1 MARKR
6 SRYRP
11 RPISAPMLVNRGIQE
26 TAIDTQELMLEQ
38 AFAGGWATTDH
49 FDNLVDMR
57 NVLTLATAK
66 KDDATAVAMAEA
78 MRIPLANL
86 RERYAKT
93 GRFGLTGDELQLVR
107 LFVDFY
113 RDFWLRQPVSLYEW
127 ACDELGR
134 HNQSIKEKAA

>member
-1 MARKR
+1 MSRKC

-11 RPISAPMLVNRGIQE
+11 RAVSAPMLVNRGLQE
-26 TAIDTQELMLEQ
+26 TAIDTQELMLEK
-38 AFAGGWATTDH
+38 AFAGGWATTEH

-57 NVLTLATAK
+57 NVLTLATAR
-66 KDDATAVAMAEA
+66 KDDASAVAMSEA

-107 LFVDFY
+107 AFIDFY

-127 ACDELGR
+127 ACDELGK
-134 HNQSIKEKAA
+134 HNQSQREKAA